1 MSNKLKLKKNLIEY
15 LVWFIPIRKLRNKIR
30 IDSVYLKDLGYKINY
45 NHYKNTIKGKKT
57 FFVRN
62 DWPVNEKEFTNNY
75 FYNLIKDNYISDLEI
90 SYNPDIE
97 IFGPIGK
104 RDFLEKSKAKIK
116 IFYTSEC
123 VSNKAIYKRWTD
135 YYDNCVNHVDL
146 SLGYDR
152 IDENK
157 YQNYVRFPL
166 WIFYNFDGF
175 LDNKYYTKDDIK
187 KVIDNINN
195 AKSKKNK
202 FASLIASHDH
212 DSNNIRTI
220 MYNEI
225 SKIDNI
231 NCPGKLF
238 HNDDTLKQD
247 FNDDKI
253 EYLRD
258 FKFNICP
265 ENAISDGYITEKL
278 FDAFKSGCIPIYNGD
293 ENIELDLVNKDALLF
308 FRKDEDNTELVK
320 EIEKLHK
327 DDKLFD
333 AFQKQIKI
341 YDSMVDYLWERR
353 VKILTRLET
362 LINERL
368 K

>member
-1 MSNKLKLKKNLIEY
+1 MGNKLKLKKNLIEY
-15 LVWFIPIRKLRNKIR
+15 LVWFIPFRKIR
-30 IDSVYLKDLGYKINY
+30 NSVRINSIHLKDLGYKINY
-45 NHYKNTIKGKKT
+45 NHYKDTIKDKIT

-62 DWPVNEKEFTNNY
+62 DWPVNEKEFTGNY
-75 FYNLIKDNYISDLEI
+75 FYNLIKNNYISDLEI

-97 IFGPIGK
+97 FFAPIGK
-104 RDFLEKSKAKIK
+104 RYFLEKSKAKIK
-116 IFYTSEC
+116 IFYTGEC
-123 VSNKAIYKRWTD
+123 VSDKAIDKRWAE
-135 YYDNCVNHVDL
+135 YYDNCINDVDL
-146 SLGYDR
+146 SLGFDR

-157 YQNYVRFPL
+157 YQNYVRFPI
-166 WIFYNFDGF
+166 WIFYNFNRL
-175 LDNKYYTKDDIK
+175 LDKKDYTKDDIK

-202 FASLIASHDH
+202 FASLVASHDAT
-212 DSNNIRTI
+212 NIRKQ
-220 MYNEI
+220 MYNQI
-225 SKIDNI
+225 SKIDHI

-238 HNDDTLKQD
+238 HNDNALKQD
-247 FNDDKI
+247 FNNNKI
-253 EYLRD
+253 EYLKE

-265 ENAISDGYITEKL
+265 ENTISDGYITEKL
-278 FDAFKSGCIPIYNGD
+278 FDAFKSGCIPVYNGD

-308 FRKDEDNTELVK
+308 FKKDEDNTELIK

-333 AFQKQIKI
+333 AFQKQTKI
-341 YDSMVDYLWERR
+341 YDSMVDYLWDRR
-353 VKILTRLET
+353 VKILNRLET